1 MSVSLYCAG
10 PVDFNEKSYYDIIEG
25 LITDEV
31 PVTLFRPGMAFK
43 VKGDVEPNYLVD
55 VNMEAMMRSDIVV
68 FYLNN
73 SKTCG
78 MWMESVWALN
88 GKKRMV
94 FYMESG
100 IRQSLYMKWVASMKG
115 AKWITNI
122 QEFAKVLNEQI
133 QQANAENFMD
143 ITEEFTLGESLTDFA
158 GVDVTHTDC
167 KGCRHE

>member
-1 MSVSLYCAG
+1 MSVSLYLAG

-25 LITDEV
+25 LITDAV

-43 VKGDVEPNYLVD
+43 VKGDVDPHYLVD

-68 FYLNN
+68 FYLNE

-78 MWMESVWALN
+78 MWMESIWALN

-94 FYMESG
+94 FYMEPG

-115 AKWITNI
+115 VKWITDI
-122 QEFAKVLNEQI
+122 QELARVLNTNI
-133 QQANAENFMD
+133 QQANAENYME
-143 ITEEFTLGESLTDFA
+143 ITEEFTLGNTLNFQE
-158 GVDVTHTDC
+158 GVV
-167 KGCRHE
+167 E